1 MTEAIVKKDNGGFTD
16 EQINDIVQQGD
27 ISGLDPKQR
36 SMFLSRLAE
45 YLKLNPF
52 SKPFDLIQVRKP
64 DGSKKMIIYANRA
77 AADQIRQRDD
87 ISIELVSEGPL
98 QIGEAI
104 RDDIYVV
111 RMLIK
116 GRDKNGLERSEPS
129 VGSVSLAG
137 LSGEDLANAIM
148 KCHTKA
154 ARRGTLSFA
163 GLGFPDESEVSSIP
177 GVVSE
182 PSGGVGKPKVIEPG
196 SSIPNGYERKPLPR
210 AEDVVTKP
218 PVKVM
223 LP

>member
-27 ISGLDPKQR
+27 VSGLDPKQR
-36 SMFLSRLAE
+36 SIFLSRLAE

-52 SKPFDLIQVRKP
+52 SKPFDLIQVKKP

-77 AADQIRQRDD
+77 AADQIRERDG
-87 ISIELVSEGPL
+87 ISVELVSEGPL

-111 RMLIK
+111 RMKIK
-116 GRDKNGLERSEPS
+116 GEDKNGNLREEPS

-137 LSGEDLANAIM
+137 LSGDDLANAIM

-177 GVVSE
+177 GIVSE
-182 PSGGVGKPKVIEPG
+182 PSGGAGRPKVIEP
-196 SSIPNGYERKPLPR
+196 SIPSANGRKPLPR

-223 LP
+223 P

>member
-1 MTEAIVKKDNGGFTD
+1 VTEAIVVPPKKEEFTD

-27 ISGLDPKQR
+27 ISGLKPTQR
-36 SMFLSRLAE
+36 SQFLSRLAE

-52 SKPFDLIQVRKP
+52 SKPFDLIQVKKP

-77 AADQIRQRDD
+77 AADQIRERDG
-87 ISIELVSEGPL
+87 ISVELVSEGPL

-104 RDDIYVV
+104 R
-111 RMLIK
+111 
-116 GRDKNGLERSEPS
+116 
-129 VGSVSLAG
+129 LAG

-177 GVVSE
+177 GIVQERGGAGKPKQYLPSP
-182 PSGGVGKPKVIEPG
+182 PSGGYADDLVE
-196 SSIPNGYERKPLPR
+196 NAAKPLPR
-210 AEDVVTKP
+210 ANTVATAP
-218 PVKVM
+218 PVKVE
-223 LP
+223 P

>member
-1 MTEAIVKKDNGGFTD
+1 MTEAIVKKDGFTD

-45 YLKLNPF
+45 FLRLNPF

-64 DGSKKMIIYANRA
+64 DGGKKMIIYANRA
-77 AADQIRQRDD
+77 AADQIRERDG
-87 ISIELVSEGPL
+87 ISVELVSEGPL

-116 GRDKNGLERSEPS
+116 GKSKDGSDRCEPS

-154 ARRGTLSFA
+154 ARRGTLAFA

-182 PSGGVGKPKVIEPG
+182 PSGGAGRPKVIEPNVP
-196 SSIPNGYERKPLPR
+196 SQNGRKPLPR
-210 AEDVVTKP
+210 AEEVTTKP
-218 PVKVM
+218 PVKVR
-223 LP
+223 P